1 MKILTFDIEDWF
13 HILDNPSTSSPENWE
28 NFSSRLEESLDMILE
43 ILENSNQK
51 ATFFILGWVAM
62 KYPKL
67 VKKISDLGYSIGSH
81 SYAHQ
86 LAYEQ
91 TFSEFS
97 IDLEKSIKVLQ
108 DVTGKEVLAY
118 RAPGFSIKQSN
129 LWVFEMLIKNG
140 IKLDSSIF
148 PAPRG
153 HGGLLSFPYQTPT
166 LIQSSIG
173 EITEFP
179 LNYNTLFGK
188 KIVFSGGGYFRFFPK
203 MVLKKWF
210 RESDYLMT
218 YFHPRDFD
226 KDQPMI
232 KDLSMARK
240 FKSYYGLNSTQNKL
254 REILKENNFVDL
266 FDAQKFLKENKVALP
281 VFKI

>member
-13 HILDNPSTSSPENWE
+13 HILDNPSTSSPESWE
-28 NFSSRLEESLDMILE
+28 NFSSRLEESLDIILE
-43 ILENSNQK
+43 ILDESNQK

-62 KYPKL
+62 KYPLL

-81 SYAHQ
+81 SFAHQ

-91 TFSEFS
+91 SPSEFKS
-97 IDLEKSIKVLQ
+97 DLEKSIKVLQ
-108 DVTGKEVLAY
+108 DVTGKEILAY
-118 RAPGFSIKQSN
+118 RAPGFSVKQSN
-129 LWVFEMLIKNG
+129 LWVFESLIENG

-153 HGGLLSFPYQTPT
+153 HGGLSSFPYQTPT
-166 LIQSSIG
+166 IIQSCFG

-179 LNYNTLFGK
+179 LNFNTLFGK

-203 MVLKKWF
+203 AVLKKWF
-210 RESDYLMT
+210 RESDYVMT

-232 KDLSMARK
+232 KDLSPVRK
-240 FKSYYGLNSTQNKL
+240 FKSHYGLNSTRNKL
-254 REILKENNFVDL
+254 KEILKENNFIDL
-266 FDAQKFLKENKVALP
+266 FEAKKSLEENRVTLP